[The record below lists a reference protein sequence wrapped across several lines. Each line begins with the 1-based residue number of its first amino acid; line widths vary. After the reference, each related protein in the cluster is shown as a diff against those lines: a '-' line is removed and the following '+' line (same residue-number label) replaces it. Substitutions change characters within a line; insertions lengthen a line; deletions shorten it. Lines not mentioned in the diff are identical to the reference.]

1 MSQITNQIT
10 NQILKSQIT
19 WSPNQIKSQ
28 IILPKLA
35 IFKTV

>member
-1 MSQITNQIT
+1 MSQITNLIT

-28 IILPKLA
+28 II
-35 IFKTV
+35 FTETCNF

>member
-19 WSPNQIKSQ
+19 RSPNQIKSQ
-28 IILPKLA
+28 SQII
-35 IFKTV
+35 FTETCNF